1 MKIAIVIP
9 SRYESRRFKGKPL
22 AKILGK
28 SMIQRVYEQCKKSK
42 VKDIIVATDDER
54 IFNEV
59 NSFGGNVI
67 MTSDSH
73 KSGTERIYEVLNNSD
88 FDWIINVQG
97 DEPLIS
103 PNLIN
108 NISEEIK
115 TNNYNVIT
123 AVRKNK
129 KYSDFEDKNI
139 VKVVLDKDNSC
150 IYFSR
155 LGIPFKSKENF
166 DFFYQHIGIYAY
178 SRKAIEMYFSSGVT
192 DLENYERLEQLR
204 FLYLGI
210 KIKAVITDYLSIG
223 VDKEDDIKKI
233 EEILKENEKN

>member
-9 SRYESRRFKGKPL
+9 SRYESKRFKGKPL

-42 VKDIIVATDDER
+42 IKDVLVATDDDR
-54 IFNEV
+54 IYKEV
-59 NSFGGNVI
+59 NSFGGSVI

-73 KSGTERIYEVLNNSD
+73 KSGTERIYEVLKNSD

-103 PNLIN
+103 PYLIN
-108 NISEEIK
+108 NISDEIRA
-115 TNNYNVIT
+115 NNYDVIT
-123 AVRKNK
+123 AIRKNT
-129 KYSDFEDKNI
+129 KYSDFVDKNI
-139 VKVVLDKDNSC
+139 VKVVLDKDNVC
-150 IYFSR
+150 LYFSR
-155 LGIPFKSKENF
+155 LGIPYKPKENF

-178 SRKAIEMYFSSGVT
+178 SRKAIEMYFNSGVT

-210 KIKAVITDYLSIG
+210 KIKAIVTDYLSIG
-223 VDKEDDIKKI
+223 VDRRDDIKKI
-233 EEILKENEKN
+233 EEILKKNEKN